1 MSLSVVGSQETWYG
15 DDGKDG
21 YDVTSPQG
29 VGLKLGSATRTT
41 GKLSSCSGSLRQC
54 LKKNIKKRWLF
65 GLHHM
70 C

>member
-1 MSLSVVGSQETWYG
+1 MSQETWYG

-54 LKKNIKKRWLF
+54 
-65 GLHHM
+65 
-70 C
+70 